1 MHFSWEVLFEF
12 RRSPADDLGGSFAI
26 SPYTDTGNAQNSNL
40 LFSKVGLVQSL
51 SNLSPAFLRLDVLNP
66 VQIQQLEKAVTLAKN
81 KNVEILIHVVQ

>member
-1 MHFSWEVLFEF
+1 MHFSWGLRLNWG
-12 RRSPADDLGGSFAI
+12 RRAADDLGGSFAI

-40 LFSKVGLVQSL
+40 LFSKVGLIQSL